1 MPDASRAAHRTNQLG
16 ISKEMSGTSRAATS
30 DSRQRDDSVTIGLVY
45 DLRDDYLAEGFS
57 KEQVAEF
64 DSAETISLLEQ
75 ALRSLGHA
83 TERIGNG
90 LALARQLACGKRW
103 DLVFNIAEGLHGR
116 SREAQV
122 PALLEMYGIPYTFSD
137 PLVSALTLDKAM
149 TKRVVQSA
157 GLYTPRFAVV
167 TSPDD
172 VESLELEFPLFAKPL
187 AEGTGKG
194 VDEHSRIESA
204 EALKEVCVRLLGR
217 FCQPVLVEEYLP
229 GREFTTAVLGTG
241 RDAAVLGTMEIAIRE
256 NAPAGDYSYEV
267 KELCEQCVHYF
278 PMPHGALRDQVEDLA
293 LRAYRVL
300 ECRDTGRVDIR
311 LDARGRPAFIEM
323 NPLPGLHPTHSDLP
337 MIATQEGMAY
347 EELIRRIIQSAL
359 IRRES
364 VACRIRKS
372 AS

>member
-1 MPDASRAAHRTNQLG
+1 M
-16 ISKEMSGTSRAATS
+16 
-30 DSRQRDDSVTIGLVY
+30 VGLVY
-45 DLRDDYLAEGFS
+45 DLRDDYLAEGFTE
-57 KEQVAEF
+57 EQVAEF
-64 DSAETISLLEQ
+64 DSAATINCLEET
-75 ALRSLGHA
+75 LRGLGYA

-90 LALARQLACGKRW
+90 LALVRQLACGKRW

-137 PLVSALTLDKAM
+137 PLVCALTLDKAM

-167 TSPDD
+167 TSPADLEA
-172 VESLELEFPLFAKPL
+172 VELEFPLFAKPL

-194 VDEHSRIESA
+194 VDEHSRIASA
-204 EALKEVCVRLLGR
+204 EALKKVCVRLLER

-256 NAPAGDYSYEV
+256 NAPASDYSYEV
-267 KELCEQCVHYF
+267 KEQCEQCVHYF
-278 PMPHGALRDQVEDLA
+278 PMPHGALRDQVEELA
-293 LRAYRVL
+293 LRAYQVL

-311 LDARGRPAFIEM
+311 LDARGRPAFIEI

-347 EELIRRIIQSAL
+347 EELIRRIVHSAL
-359 IRRES
+359 ARQES
-364 VACRIRKS
+364 VACCAKKS